1 MREFKIKISAFILIL
16 TAHMKYK
23 TNEILKINS
32 VYYIFVMY
40 RNKNDKQMLFE
51 RKHWVSGMNEHSR
64 F

>member
-23 TNEILKINS
+23 INEILKINS

-51 RKHWVSGMNEHSR
+51 RKHWVSGMNERSW